1 MIVIDRAL
9 RGQNESI
16 LHRGAGGRVEVDGRA
31 GSHGAGYFYIKV
43 SLHNGA
49 ILARIAAIDDDV
61 ERARRQSKESAIGR
75 HNCGIHV
82 RKADDANRDAI
93 PVNARGVKR
102 IQVVLHRKITWPE
115 SQKWLRVQSP
125 LRRYRVRLG
134 LKRSLT

>member
-61 ERARRQSKESAIGR
+61 ERARRGEVVTYPHGVGSDAERRHQLIEEAVVVVGR
-75 HNCGIHV
+75 
-82 RKADDANRDAI
+82 DDDECNM
-93 PVNARGVKR
+93 P
-102 IQVVLHRKITWPE
+102 
-115 SQKWLRVQSP
+115 RV
-125 LRRYRVRLG
+125 LRRLGQPGFLG
-134 LKRSLT
+134 L